1 MKQIYIINGSGTSGK
16 DTFVEKI
23 SKYMPCCKYSIID
36 LCKEAATVLGCNV
49 NDKTEKTRKFLSDL
63 KYLSSDYNYIPF
75 KDVISVVIDFKCN
88 LVDYEVLFID
98 MRDPDDIKRAV
109 ELLDAKTILV
119 RRPSAIKITSNH
131 ADANVENYNYDY
143 IIENNGTIEQLE
155 NIAKMMVKEIKS
167 GNTMLKN
174 HKPVTYIGIEY

>member
-1 MKQIYIINGSGTSGK
+1 MKQIYITNGSGTSGK
-16 DTFVEKI
+16 DTFIKKI
-23 SKYMPCCKYSIID
+23 NKYIPCCKYSIID
-36 LCKEAATVLGCNV
+36 LCKEAAEVLGCNV

-63 KYLSSDYNYIPF
+63 KDISANYNDIPF
-75 KDVISVVIDFKCN
+75 KDVVSVVIDFKCN

-109 ELLDAKTILV
+109 ELFGAKTILV

-155 NIAKMMVKEIKS
+155 NIAKIMAKEIKS

-174 HKPVTYIGIEY
+174 HKPVIFTGSKY